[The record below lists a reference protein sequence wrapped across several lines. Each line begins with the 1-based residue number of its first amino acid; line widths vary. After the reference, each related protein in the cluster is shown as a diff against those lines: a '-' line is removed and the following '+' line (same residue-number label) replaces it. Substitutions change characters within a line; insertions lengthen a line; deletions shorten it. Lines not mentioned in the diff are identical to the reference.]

1 MDEDKPTDEQELKP
15 DRIPI
20 EEFDKMRMP
29 LIVRFIYE
37 MGLVFTTMALTLHAL
52 AVLRGIFL
60 IIRQRG
66 CHNVQ

>member
-1 MDEDKPTDEQELKP
+1 MDEDKPTDEQEPKP

-37 MGLVFTTMALTLHAL
+37 MGLVFTAMVIAAS
-52 AVLRGIFL
+52 AVGLMELMKRL
-60 IIRQRG
+60 SR
-66 CHNVQ
+66 